1 MAGEI
6 QVTVIGNLT
15 ADPELRFTPSGAA
28 VSDFTVASTPRNF
41 DKDSNEWKDGET
53 TFLRC
58 AIWRDAAEHVV
69 ESLTK
74 GDRVIVYGR
83 LRTESWTDRESGEKR
98 SALKMDVEEVGPSLK
113 FRITRHGER
122 PSRGN
127 GRRSGDQYASQGQ
140 SDEPPF

>member
-28 VSDFTVASTPRNF
+28 VSDFTVASTPRVKKG
-41 DKDSNEWKDGET
+41 DEWDDGET

-69 ESLTK
+69 ESLVK

-83 LRTESWTDRESGEKR
+83 LRTETWTDRESGEKR
-98 SALKMDVEEVGPSLK
+98 SALKLDVDEVGPSLK

-122 PSRGN
+122 PQRSRS
-127 GRRSGDQYASQGQ
+127 RSSADEFAPQGT